1 MRKALLCFA
10 AALTLLAAAGCSGS
24 DAPVVVTPEPVTAL
38 ARTVTAEELRSLA
51 AEYPDLKELDL
62 RGSDCPAE
70 ITAFIAA
77 HPDIAVTYD
86 VDLGGTRAAGDT
98 TALTIDEGTYRF
110 DVLAENLAYLPALE
124 QLALPRTALS
134 AAQLRQL
141 REAYPAL
148 ALRYTVELLGTEID
162 SDTAELDL
170 TALTESDADAAAA
183 ALEKLPDVARIALGD
198 LPLAAAKT
206 IRAAAPDAALDY
218 TFELFGQTV
227 SADAERLEYYE
238 APIGNEGIAEVRDM
252 LDVMNGLTYLNL
264 EKCGVDSEVMA
275 QLRDD
280 YPETKVVWRVYF
292 GDYFSCLTDE
302 EMIRAIFKLH
312 DDDVSELKYCTDVK
326 YMDIGHNDEL
336 HDISFI
342 AYMPKLEICILSG
355 SPTTDLSPFANCPEL
370 EFLECVYCCYIPN
383 VDALE
388 NCTKLK
394 YLNLSYSQVKDLS
407 PLYDLP
413 LERFMYYDSG
423 LSDADQQAMRDAH
436 PDCWVTFSGLNPYVL
451 GWRYDDQGYTWCDM
465 YKHVREVFNYS
476 ENYYNHEEPRG

>member
-1 MRKALLCFA
+1 
-10 AALTLLAAAGCSGS
+10 
-24 DAPVVVTPEPVTAL
+24 
-38 ARTVTAEELRSLA
+38 
-51 AEYPDLKELDL
+51 
-62 RGSDCPAE
+62 
-70 ITAFIAA
+70 
-77 HPDIAVTYD
+77 
-86 VDLGGTRAAGDT
+86 
-98 TALTIDEGTYRF
+98 
-110 DVLAENLAYLPALE
+110 
-124 QLALPRTALS
+124 
-134 AAQLRQL
+134 
-141 REAYPAL
+141 
-148 ALRYTVELLGTEID
+148 
-162 SDTAELDL
+162 
-170 TALTESDADAAAA
+170 
-183 ALEKLPDVARIALGD
+183 
-198 LPLAAAKT
+198 
-206 IRAAAPDAALDY
+206 
-218 TFELFGQTV
+218 
-227 SADAERLEYYE
+227 
-238 APIGNEGIAEVRDM
+238 M

-280 YPETKVVWRVYF
+280 YPETKIVWRVYF

-394 YLNLSYSQVKDLS
+394 YLNLSYSQVEDLS

-423 LSDADQQAMRDAH
+423 LSEADQQAMRDAH